1 MVYSFHVC
9 NKPGKEDRVSDKL
22 KPENKEWIRLTAQ
35 GLNKEVEKTLSVI
48 RRCDLS
54 NMGYIC
60 VKDTL
65 NTVFI

>member
-9 NKPGKEDRVSDKL
+9 NKTGTEDRVSDKL

-35 GLNKEVEKTLSVI
+35 GLNKEMEETL
-48 RRCDLS
+48 RCDLS

-60 VKDTL
+60 VKDTV
-65 NTVFI
+65 NTVFM